1 MSELDPP
8 PVSRW
13 AQVAP
18 AETPSLRSLTT
29 LAGSVVIVAALY
41 FGREV
46 LIPITLAILLSFVL
60 APLAGLLRRAI
71 GRIPAVI
78 LSVLIAVTIFL
89 ALAGVMGVQV
99 AELANDIPRYQ
110 TTIRQKVDTLR
121 RFTTEPLSGLIGTVG
136 REVQKAGKDAA
147 EQAAPAAPGDRNTVP
162 LPVEVRQPNPSPL
175 EVAERIISP
184 VLNPL
189 ATTAII
195 LIVAVFI
202 LLQQEDLRD
211 RLIRLFGSRDL
222 HRTTVAMDDA
232 ARRLSRY
239 FLTQLG
245 INAAFG
251 LIIGVGLFL
260 IGIPSPVLWGVLAT
274 LLRFVPYVGS
284 LMAGV
289 IPVLLG
295 AAVSPGWSMALAAA
309 ALFLVTEP
317 IMGQIVEPMLYGHST
332 GLSPVSVV
340 VSAIFWA
347 WLWGPIGL
355 ILATPL
361 TLCLVVLGRHIERL
375 EFLDVV
381 LGDRP
386 ALTPVENFYQRVLS
400 GDPDEALEQAELL
413 LKERSLSSYYDEVAI
428 KGLRLAAT
436 DVLRQV
442 VTPLQLDRIRD
453 ALADLVEGLD
463 DHPDADP
470 GASETDKDV
479 VGATGAEQRLPMHP
493 APELPLP
500 EEDARP
506 PEWRSLHPVL
516 CIGGRGPFDGVVVEI
531 FAQLLQ
537 KHAIGTRLLS
547 REAVSRALIGS
558 LDTRGVA
565 MVFIGYLERAGSPA
579 ELRYV
584 VRRIRSRLPDATI
597 VVGLWPEGDPI
608 LQDRDRQKAVGADHY
623 VTSLRDAVT
632 ACLETAQQAS
642 VGEPRPT
649 EGSHLSISLS

>member
-1 MSELDPP
+1 
-8 PVSRW
+8 V
-13 AQVAP
+13 
-18 AETPSLRSLTT
+18 
-29 LAGSVVIVAALY
+29 
-41 FGREV
+41 
-46 LIPITLAILLSFVL
+46 
-60 APLAGLLRRAI
+60 
-71 GRIPAVI
+71 
-78 LSVLIAVTIFL
+78 
-89 ALAGVMGVQV
+89 
-99 AELANDIPRYQ
+99 
-110 TTIRQKVDTLR
+110 
-121 RFTTEPLSGLIGTVG
+121 
-136 REVQKAGKDAA
+136 
-147 EQAAPAAPGDRNTVP
+147 
-162 LPVEVRQPNPSPL
+162 
-175 EVAERIISP
+175 
-184 VLNPL
+184 
-189 ATTAII
+189 
-195 LIVAVFI
+195 
-202 LLQQEDLRD
+202 
-211 RLIRLFGSRDL
+211 
-222 HRTTVAMDDA
+222 
-232 ARRLSRY
+232 
-239 FLTQLG
+239 
-245 INAAFG
+245 
-251 LIIGVGLFL
+251 
-260 IGIPSPVLWGVLAT
+260 GVLAA

-295 AAVSPGWSMALAAA
+295 AAVSPGWSMAIAAA
-309 ALFLVTEP
+309 ALFLMTEP

-386 ALTPVENFYQRVLS
+386 ALTPVENFYQRVLA

-442 VTPLQLDRIRD
+442 VTPLQLDRIRE
-453 ALADLVEGLD
+453 ALTDLVEGLD
-463 DHPDADP
+463 EHPDADP

-479 VGATGAEQRLPMHP
+479 VGATGAEQRLPKQP
-493 APELPLP
+493 APGLPLP

-506 PEWRSLHPVL
+506 PEWRSVHPVL
-516 CIGGRGPFDGVVVEI
+516 CIGGRGPFDGVVVEM

-537 KHAIGTRLLS
+537 KHAIGARLLS

-558 LDTRGVA
+558 LDTREVA

-584 VRRIRSRLPDATI
+584 VRRIRSRLPGTTI

-608 LQDRDRQKAVGADHY
+608 LEDRDRQKAVGADHY

-632 ACLETAQQAS
+632 ACLKTAQQAS
-642 VGEPRPT
+642 VAEPRPT
-649 EGSHLSISLS
+649 EGTHLSIS

>member
-1 MSELDPP
+1 MSELHPP
-8 PVSRW
+8 PVPRW

-60 APLAGLLRRAI
+60 APLADLLRRAI

-89 ALAGVMGVQV
+89 ALAGVMGMQV

-147 EQAAPAAPGDRNTVP
+147 EQATPAAPGDRNTAP

-260 IGIPSPVLWGVLAT
+260 IGIPSPVLWGVLAA

-295 AAVSPGWSMALAAA
+295 AAVSPGWSMAIAAA

-386 ALTPVENFYQRVLS
+386 ALTPVENFYQRVLA

-453 ALADLVEGLD
+453 ALTDLVEGLD
-463 DHPDADP
+463 EHPDADP

-479 VGATGAEQRLPMHP
+479 VGATGAEQRLPKQP
-493 APELPLP
+493 APGLPLP

-506 PEWRSLHPVL
+506 PEWRSVHPVL
-516 CIGGRGPFDGVVVEI
+516 CIGGRGPFDGVVVEM

-537 KHAIGTRLLS
+537 KHAIGARLLS

-584 VRRIRSRLPDATI
+584 VRRIRSRLPGTTI

-608 LQDRDRQKAVGADHY
+608 LEDRDRQKAVGADHY

-632 ACLETAQQAS
+632 ACLKTAQQAS
-642 VGEPRPT
+642 VGEPRST
-649 EGSHLSISLS
+649 EGTHLSIS

>member
-1 MSELDPP
+1 MSELHPP

-110 TTIRQKVDTLR
+110 TTIRQKVETLR

-136 REVQKAGKDAA
+136 REVQKAGKDTA
-147 EQAAPAAPGDRNTVP
+147 EQATPAAPGDRNTAP

-184 VLNPL
+184 VWNPL

-260 IGIPSPVLWGVLAT
+260 IGIPSPVLWGVLAA

-295 AAVSPGWSMALAAA
+295 AAVSPGWSMAIAAA

-386 ALTPVENFYQRVLS
+386 ALTPVENFYQRVLA

-453 ALADLVEGLD
+453 ALTDLVEGLD
-463 DHPDADP
+463 EHPDVDP
-470 GASETDKDV
+470 AASETDKDV
-479 VGATGAEQRLPMHP
+479 VGATGAEQRLPKQP
-493 APELPLP
+493 APGLPLP

-506 PEWRSLHPVL
+506 PEWRSVHPVL
-516 CIGGRGPFDGVVVEI
+516 CIGGRGPFDGVVVEM

-537 KHAIGTRLLS
+537 KHAIGARLLS

-584 VRRIRSRLPDATI
+584 VRRIRSRLPGTTI

-608 LQDRDRQKAVGADHY
+608 LEDRDRQKAVGADHY

-632 ACLETAQQAS
+632 ACLKTAQQAS
-642 VGEPRPT
+642 VGEPRST
-649 EGSHLSISLS
+649 EGTHLSIS